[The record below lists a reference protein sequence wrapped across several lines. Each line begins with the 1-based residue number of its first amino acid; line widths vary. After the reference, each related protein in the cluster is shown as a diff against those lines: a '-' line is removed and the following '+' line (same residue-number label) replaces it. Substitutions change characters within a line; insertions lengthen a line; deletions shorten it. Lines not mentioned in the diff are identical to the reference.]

1 MSEQLDLFPILSSPW
16 CELDV
21 QGYRFMTGHGKPV
34 PDFEEVGLLFAKTLE
49 LGDSYQF
56 GIGDLY
62 RYAEDRFG
70 EQAAQ
75 LVEAKRIRPKTLMN
89 FVYVCRRLPRP
100 KRVDGLPFSHHAAAA
115 ACFGDPA
122 HPDWEEAGQALLE
135 EALAKG
141 LTEDEVTERSQQI
154 RGVEPQG
161 EAVNFEKRAPAD
173 RVAWL
178 VTKVQNLQKDLQE
191 LEWDPEVALLQSA
204 LDQLHLTA
212 ESIKNRAIGEPA
224 EPSTPAQPHLL
235 PEDEE
240 DIRPAWLQE
249 QSEGKR

>member
-1 MSEQLDLFPILSSPW
+1 
-16 CELDV
+16 V
-21 QGYRFMTGHGKPV
+21 
-34 PDFEEVGLLFAKTLE
+34 TLTFDK
-49 LGDSYQF
+49 LIDIGNDYHWAL
-56 GIGDLY
+56 GDLY
-62 RYAEDRFG
+62 LYAEDRFG

-75 LVEAKRIRPKTLMN
+75 LVDASRLRPKTLQN

-100 KRVDGLPFSHHAAAA
+100 KRIDGLPFSHHAAAA

-122 HPDWEEAGQALLE
+122 HPDWEEAGAALLE
-135 EALAKG
+135 DALAKG

-224 EPSTPAQPHLL
+224 ETSTPAQPHLL

-240 DIRPAWLQE
+240 DVRPAWLREETERKQ
-249 QSEGKR
+249 